1 MQLIRNFATLKKDMH
16 VIQMNKAN
24 TPISNIKRK
33 TTKERVRIHHKWNKR
48 IGLYSFLGKNF
59 LKLILLLA
67 GIVFAILILD
77 WVFDLKHQQEVIKSF
92 VNSLKP
98 VYVFLFF
105 YATESFMG
113 MIPPDIF
120 IVWSKARFSEHPY
133 LLVTILGTIS
143 YLGGITAYY
152 LGKLIRRSK
161 RVESYIKRK
170 YEKNFDMIEK
180 WGGMVIIMAALF
192 PLPFAMISTI
202 AGMVKYPVKTFLLFG
217 LTRYIRFYLYA
228 VVIFGVLKDFF

>member
-1 MQLIRNFATLKKDMH
+1 MH
-16 VIQMNKAN
+16 IIQMNKAN
-24 TPISNIKRK
+24 NVTSNIKRK
-33 TTKERVRIHHKWNKR
+33 TTKERFQIHHKWNKR

-59 LKLILLLA
+59 LKLLLVLL

-77 WVFDLKHQQEVIKSF
+77 WIFDLKHQQEVIKSF

-98 VYVFLFF
+98 IYVFLFF

-133 LLVTILGTIS
+133 LLVTILATIS
-143 YLGGITAYY
+143 YLGGITAYH
-152 LGKLIRRSK
+152 LGKLTGKSK
-161 RVESYIKRK
+161 GVEKYIKRK
-170 YEKNFDMIEK
+170 YEKNFDMVEK
-180 WGGMVIIMAALF
+180 WGGLVIIMAALF

-202 AGMVKYPVKTFLLFG
+202 AGIVKYPFKTYLLFG

-228 VVIFGVLKDFF
+228 VVIFGVLKDFL

>member
-1 MQLIRNFATLKKDMH
+1 M
-16 VIQMNKAN
+16 
-24 TPISNIKRK
+24 
-33 TTKERVRIHHKWNKR
+33 
-48 IGLYSFLGKNF
+48 GKNF

-228 VVIFGVLKDFF
+228 VVIFGVLKDFFYFVVSSTELSFDNCSPIKFEKSIKTSSAKGSNFLKDANSIIPIDSSK